1 MRRVLSVLPGIFMVL
16 FFLGTIVFSIVAQMT
31 EPPLEPALTLM
42 RLQALWGDGRYGP
55 KFTFAITWFIILLAL
70 FGPLGLI
77 AMCMGPLRSTRAQR
91 IMPAWPRLEWTRMR
105 EPTRAAIGL
114 AMTLVGLLFG
124 GLCLTDPAMFAPV
137 NFLAQILLIF
147 CPFMLVAGPALLL
160 DVALPT
166 RVLRGPV
173 TALERIPGA
182 TKDQAAQHFATIGEQ
197 RLALPAALWKQ
208 LNVADNIALR
218 RSGGFEREL
227 ELARE

>member
-1 MRRVLSVLPGIFMVL
+1 
-16 FFLGTIVFSIVAQMT
+16 
-31 EPPLEPALTLM
+31 M

-70 FGPLGLI
+70 CGPLGLV
-77 AMCMGPLRSTRAQR
+77 AMCMGPLRSTRAAR

-166 RVLRGPV
+166 RVLCGPI
-173 TALERIPGA
+173 TASSVSPAPPRTRPRNTSPPSASNASPYPRPCGSKAHVGDSIA
-182 TKDQAAQHFATIGEQ
+182 RAAA
-197 RLALPAALWKQ
+197 AASNASSSWPASSPP
-208 LNVADNIALR
+208 DLR
-218 RSGGFEREL
+218 RTPGSTYPAHGPPHR
-227 ELARE
+227 ARRP